1 MRLMALN
8 PRRTFLKR
16 YGRGQMNPNAT
27 SSNKGL
33 IRQPALCQWLD
44 VTRSGLAKLRVKD
57 PSFPKP
63 IKDGDSRQAA
73 AYYVVAEVEA
83 WLQSKIAARDK
94 AQSDHTGDAKQ

>member
-1 MRLMALN
+1 MHPSN
-8 PRRTFLKR
+8 PH
-16 YGRGQMNPNAT
+16 P
-27 SSNKGL
+27 SKGL

-44 VTRSGLAKLRVKD
+44 VTRSGLAKLRAKD

-94 AQSDHTGDAKQ
+94 AQVDHPGNAKQ

>member
-1 MRLMALN
+1 MH
-8 PRRTFLKR
+8 
-16 YGRGQMNPNAT
+16 PNTPHT
-27 SSNKGL
+27 SKGL

-83 WLQSKIAARDK
+83 WLQSKIADRDK
-94 AQSDHTGDAKQ
+94 AQGDHSGDAQQ

>member
-1 MRLMALN
+1 MH
-8 PRRTFLKR
+8 
-16 YGRGQMNPNAT
+16 PNT
-27 SSNKGL
+27 PHSGKGL

-44 VTRSGLAKLRVKD
+44 VTRSGLAKLRAKD

-83 WLQSKIAARDK
+83 WLQSKIADRDK
-94 AQSDHTGDAKQ
+94 AQGDHSGDAQQ